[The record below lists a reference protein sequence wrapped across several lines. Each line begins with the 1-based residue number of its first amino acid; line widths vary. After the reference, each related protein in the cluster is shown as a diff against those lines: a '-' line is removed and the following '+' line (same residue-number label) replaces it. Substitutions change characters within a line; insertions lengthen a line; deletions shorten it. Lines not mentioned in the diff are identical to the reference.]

1 MVETANWLEMIDSEF
16 RELADNAPVMIWRA
30 RTDKQC
36 DWFNKPWLDFAGK
49 TQEQLF
55 GYGWAADVHP
65 EDYDRC
71 VQTYVEAFDAR
82 ETFTMPYRLKR
93 SDGVYRWLLDNGAPF
108 YRNGAFAGYYG
119 SCIDITTQRELED
132 HQRTLLAEL
141 NHRVKNNL
149 QLILSFLQLS
159 KIRAVTEEAKVLL
172 DGAMSRIRGVATI
185 QDELYKNADGTVELG
200 QYLTNLARSLLKID
214 ETRKISLVTKTDLIR
229 VPFEL
234 GSNLGL
240 IVNELVTN
248 SLKHGG
254 ELMSTVSLT
263 VIYEGGERVLISVS
277 DDGAG
282 FNGIGESVSIEASRK
297 GADLVSALTKRV
309 RGTLTR
315 TNESGACIT
324 LVCPLR
330 QHS

>member
-1 MVETANWLEMIDSEF
+1 MAESSKWLEMIDSEF

-30 RTDKQC
+30 RTDKEC

-71 VQTYVEAFDAR
+71 VKTYVEAFDAR
-82 ETFTMPYRLKR
+82 QPFTMPYRLKR
-93 SDGVYRWLLDNGAPF
+93 SDGVYRWFLDNGAPF
-108 YRNGAFAGYYG
+108 YRNGEFAGYFG

-159 KIRAVTEEAKVLL
+159 KIRAVTDEAKSLL

-200 QYLTNLARSLLKID
+200 HYLTNLARSVLKID
-214 ETRKISLVTKTDLIR
+214 EARKTSLETKTDLIR

-248 SLKHGG
+248 SIKHGG
-254 ELMSTVSLT
+254 PSMSTVSLI
-263 VIYEGGERVLISVS
+263 VIHDSDGNVLISVS
-277 DDGAG
+277 DDGIG
-282 FNGIGESVSIEASRK
+282 FAGIGALTETEVPRK
-297 GADLVSALTKRV
+297 GTDLVSALTKRV

-315 TNESGACIT
+315 KNEGGACTT
-324 LVCPLR
+324 LVFPVR
-330 QHS
+330 QQC